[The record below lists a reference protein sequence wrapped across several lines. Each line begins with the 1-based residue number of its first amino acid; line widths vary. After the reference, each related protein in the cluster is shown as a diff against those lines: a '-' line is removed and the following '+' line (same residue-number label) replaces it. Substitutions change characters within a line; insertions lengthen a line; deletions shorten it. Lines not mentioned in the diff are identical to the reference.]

1 MKDLFYLN
9 KYFYKYRWHLI
20 PGLIFVIVSNYFAVL
35 PAQVIRLALDL
46 VKENISIYQLFL
58 GFKREQEIY
67 QLFGSSLLLFGGV
80 VLLLALIRG
89 FFLFLMRQTIILT
102 SRRIEYDLK
111 NEIYGHYQNLD
122 MAFFRRNN
130 TGDLM
135 NRVTEDVSRVRA
147 YLGPAI
153 MYSINTLV
161 LSIMVITA
169 MYQVNSTLATYAL
182 LPIPFLIAI
191 ILYVNKIMNV
201 RSERIQRQLS
211 TLSNFV
217 QETFSGIRIIKSYN
231 REDQKKKDFYGES
244 DHYKT
249 VSISLVK
256 AQAIFFPL
264 ILILVGLSTIITV
277 FIGGRQVIEGNISAG
292 NIAEFIV
299 YVSQLTFPA
308 MSLAWVSSLVQRAA
322 ASQTRINEFL
332 KAQPTIVS
340 TVTEET
346 KIHGDIE
353 FSKINFTYPETGIKA
368 LKDVSFKVK
377 SGQVLAII
385 GTTGS
390 GKSTIASLLMRMYDP
405 QDGEVLVDG
414 KNIKHFNLKYYR
426 SQIGYVPQDVF
437 LFSDTLA
444 HNIAFGEDVVN
455 MEDVE
460 AAAKSAA
467 IYENI
472 KNFEKGFETEI
483 GERGL
488 TLSGGQKQRVS
499 IARALIKNPE
509 ILIFD
514 DSLSAVD
521 TKTEEEILSNLKRL
535 MKGKTCIFISHRVST
550 IKNADQILVLDKGN
564 IVERGN
570 HNSLL
575 EKKGSYY
582 ALYEKQLLEEESVSQ

>member
-9 KYFYKYRWHLI
+9 KYFYKYRWRLI
-20 PGLIFVIVSNYFAVL
+20 PGLIFVIVSNYFAIL
-35 PAQVIRLALDL
+35 PAQVIRFALDL

-58 GFKREQEIY
+58 GFDRHEEIY
-67 QLFGSSLLLFGGV
+67 QLFGSSLLLFGGI
-80 VLLLALIRG
+80 VLVLALIRG
-89 FFLFLMRQTIILT
+89 LFLFLMRQTIILT
-102 SRRIEYDLK
+102 SRHIEYDLK
-111 NEIYGHYQNLD
+111 NEIYAHYQQLD

-169 MYQVNSTLATYAL
+169 MYQVNSTLATYSL

-191 ILYVNKIMNV
+191 ILYVNKIMNI

-231 REDQKKKDFYGES
+231 REEQKKRDFDYES
-244 DHYKT
+244 DHYKS

-277 FIGGRQVIEGNISAG
+277 FVGGGQVIDGKISSG

-332 KAQPTIVS
+332 KTKPTIIS
-340 TVTEET
+340 TET
-346 KIHGDIE
+346 KEIAIHGNVE
-353 FSKINFTYPETGIKA
+353 FSNVNFTYPDTGIKA
-368 LKDVSFKVK
+368 LSDVSFKIN
-377 SGQVLAII
+377 SGEVLAII

-390 GKSTIASLLMRMYDP
+390 GKSTISRLLMRMYDP
-405 QDGEVLVDG
+405 QSGQILIDGRS
-414 KNIKHFNLKYYR
+414 IKDFNLKHFR
-426 SQIGYVPQDVF
+426 SQIGYVPQEVF
-437 LFSDTLA
+437 LFSDSLA
-444 HNIAFGEDVVN
+444 RNIAFGVDTTNTEDI
-455 MEDVE
+455 E
-460 AAAKSAA
+460 AAAKAAA
-467 IYENI
+467 IYDNI

-521 TKTEEEILSNLKRL
+521 TKTEEEILNNLKKV

-550 IKNADQILVLDKGN
+550 IKNADQILVLDKGRIIEN
-564 IVERGN
+564 GN
-570 HNSLL
+570 HESLL
-575 EKKGSYY
+575 KKGGSYL
-582 ALYEKQLLEEESVSQ
+582 ALYEKQLLEEESVS

>member
-9 KYFYKYRWHLI
+9 KYFYKYRWRLL
-20 PGLIFVIVSNYFAVL
+20 PGLFFVIISNYFAVL
-35 PAQVIRLALDL
+35 PAQVIRFALDL

-58 GFKREQEIY
+58 GFGRQQEIY
-67 QLFGSSLLLFGGV
+67 QLFGSSLLLFGAI

-102 SRRIEYDLK
+102 SRHIEYDLK
-111 NEIYGHYQNLD
+111 NEIYAHYQQLD

-135 NRVTEDVSRVRA
+135 NRVTEDVSRVRS

-211 TLSNFV
+211 SLSNFV
-217 QETFSGIRIIKSYN
+217 QETFSGIRVIKSYN
-231 REDQKKKDFYGES
+231 REGQKKKDFYKES

-277 FIGGRQVIEGNISAG
+277 FVGGQQVIEGTISSG

-332 KAQPTIVS
+332 KTKPTIVS
-340 TVTEET
+340 TET
-346 KIHGDIE
+346 KEVKIKGDIE
-353 FSKINFTYPETGIKA
+353 FSNVTFTYPETGIKA
-368 LKDVSFKVK
+368 LNDVSFKAK
-377 SGQVLAII
+377 AGQILAII

-390 GKSTIASLLMRMYDP
+390 GKSTIATLLMRMYDP
-405 QDGEVLVDG
+405 QSGEILIDNE
-414 KNIKHFNLKYYR
+414 NIRDFNLKYYR
-426 SQIGYVPQDVF
+426 SQIGYVPQEVF
-437 LFSDTLA
+437 LFSDTLTR
-444 HNIAFGEDVVN
+444 NIAFGEDIIN

-460 AAAKSAA
+460 ASAKAAAM
-467 IYENI
+467 YESI
-472 KNFEKGFETEI
+472 INFEKGFDTEI

-488 TLSGGQKQRVS
+488 TLSGGQKQRIS
-499 IARALIKNPE
+499 IARALIKSPE

-521 TKTEEEILSNLKRL
+521 TKTEEEILNNLKKV

-550 IKNADQILVLDKGN
+550 IKNADQILVLDRGR
-564 IVERGN
+564 IVERGD
-570 HNSLL
+570 HDSLIK
-575 EKKGSYY
+575 EQGSYF
-582 ALYEKQLLEEESVSQ
+582 ALYEKQLLEEEAVS

>member
-9 KYFYKYRWHLI
+9 KYFYKYRWRLL
-20 PGLIFVIVSNYFAVL
+20 PGLFFVIISNYFAVL

-58 GFKREQEIY
+58 GFNRQQEIY
-67 QLFGSSLLLFGGV
+67 QLFGSSLLLFGGI
-80 VLLLALIRG
+80 VLVLALIRG

-102 SRRIEYDLK
+102 SRHIEYDLK
-111 NEIYGHYQNLD
+111 NEIYAHYQELD

-135 NRVTEDVSRVRA
+135 SRVTEDVSRVRS
-147 YLGPAI
+147 YLGPAV

-169 MYQVNSTLATYAL
+169 MYRVNSTLASYAL
-182 LPIPFLIAI
+182 LPIPFLVMI
-191 ILYVNKIMNV
+191 ILYVNKVMNI

-217 QETFSGIRIIKSYN
+217 QETFSGIRVIKSYN
-231 REDQKKKDFYGES
+231 REEQKKTDFYFES
-244 DHYKT
+244 NHYKE

-277 FIGGRQVIEGNISAG
+277 FIGGQQVIDGNISSG

-332 KAQPTIVS
+332 KTEPNIQS
-340 TVTEET
+340 TENKEL
-346 KIHGDIE
+346 KIKGNIE
-353 FSKINFTYPETGIKA
+353 FNNVNFTFPTTGIKA
-368 LKDVSFKVK
+368 LNEVSFQVNAGK
-377 SGQVLAII
+377 VLAII

-390 GKSTIASLLMRMYDP
+390 GKSTIASLLLRMYDP
-405 QDGEVLVDG
+405 QSGSIKMDGQ
-414 KNIKHFNLKYYR
+414 NIKSLNLKHYR
-426 SQIGYVPQDVF
+426 RQIGFVPQEVF

-444 HNIAFGEDVVN
+444 RNIAFGEDKL
-455 MEDVE
+455 DLAKVE
-460 AAAKSAA
+460 QAAKDAA
-467 IYENI
+467 IYDNI
-472 KNFEKGFETEI
+472 IHFQKGFDTEI

-488 TLSGGQKQRVS
+488 TLSGGQKQRIS

-509 ILIFD
+509 VLIFD

-521 TKTEEEILSNLKRL
+521 TKTEEEILTNLNKV
-535 MKGKTCIFISHRVST
+535 MKGKTCILISHRIST
-550 IKNADQILVLDKGN
+550 IKNADQIIVMNKGE
-564 IVERGN
+564 IVERGT
-570 HNSLL
+570 HESLL
-575 EKKGSYY
+575 TKRGSYFT
-582 ALYEKQLLEEESVSQ
+582 LYEKQLLEEESVS

>member
-1 MKDLFYLN
+1 
-9 KYFYKYRWHLI
+9 
-20 PGLIFVIVSNYFAVL
+20 
-35 PAQVIRLALDL
+35 
-46 VKENISIYQLFL
+46 
-58 GFKREQEIY
+58 
-67 QLFGSSLLLFGGV
+67 
-80 VLLLALIRG
+80 
-89 FFLFLMRQTIILT
+89 
-102 SRRIEYDLK
+102 
-111 NEIYGHYQNLD
+111 

-169 MYQVNSTLATYAL
+169 MYQVNSTLATYSL

-191 ILYVNKIMNV
+191 ILYVNKIMNI

-231 REDQKKKDFYGES
+231 REEQKKRDFDYES
-244 DHYKT
+244 DHYKS

-277 FIGGRQVIEGNISAG
+277 FVGGGQVIEGKISSG

-332 KAQPTIVS
+332 KTKPTILS
-340 TVTEET
+340 TET
-346 KIHGDIE
+346 KEIAINGNVE
-353 FSKINFTYPETGIKA
+353 FSNVNFTYPDTGIKA
-368 LKDVSFKVK
+368 LSDVSFKIN
-377 SGQVLAII
+377 SGEVLAII

-390 GKSTIASLLMRMYDP
+390 GKSTISRLLMRMYDP
-405 QDGEVLVDG
+405 QSGQILIDGRS
-414 KNIKHFNLKYYR
+414 IKDFNLKHFR
-426 SQIGYVPQDVF
+426 SQIGYVPQEVF
-437 LFSDTLA
+437 LFSDSLA
-444 HNIAFGEDVVN
+444 RNIAFGVDTTNTEDI
-455 MEDVE
+455 E
-460 AAAKSAA
+460 AAAKAAA
-467 IYENI
+467 IYDNI

-521 TKTEEEILSNLKRL
+521 TKTEEEILNNLKKV

-550 IKNADQILVLDKGN
+550 IKNADQILVLDKGR
-564 IVERGN
+564 IIEKGN
-570 HNSLL
+570 HESLL
-575 EKKGSYY
+575 KKGGSYL
-582 ALYEKQLLEEESVSQ
+582 ALYEKQLLEEESVS